1 MWQARHRQSQV
12 CGVHGWGSSGFGQ
25 QVQLRPLSNPD
36 PGARVI
42 SPDRPVFWRVTR
54 SPPLAWSPGS
64 DQPTKQAGTASR
76 REGLGDRF
84 TVRRLGVGGR
94 LAASLT
100 NTNCIESM
108 ISIARDTTKNVK
120 RWRDGKMLK
129 RWCAAGVLNA
139 ERSFRRLKG
148 YRQMPTFVAA
158 LARHL
163 EAVPPAWD
171 AARVA

>member
-1 MWQARHRQSQV
+1 M
-12 CGVHGWGSSGFGQ
+12 
-25 QVQLRPLSNPD
+25 
-36 PGARVI
+36 
-42 SPDRPVFWRVTR
+42 SP
-54 SPPLAWSPGS
+54 A
-64 DQPTKQAGTASR
+64 
-76 REGLGDRF
+76 
-84 TVRRLGVGGR
+84 GR

-108 ISIARDTTKNVK
+108 ISIARDTTRNVK
-120 RWRDGKMLK
+120 RWRDGRMIK
-129 RWCAAGVLNA
+129 RWCAAGMLNA

>member
-1 MWQARHRQSQV
+1 MHHERQDGSGYHR
-12 CGVHGWGSSGFGQ
+12 GASGT
-25 QVQLRPLSNPD
+25 QLRAA
-36 PGARVI
+36 ARVLAAAAFQAMTQ
-42 SPDRPVFWRVTR
+42 DRPHR
-54 SPPLAWSPGS
+54 PGLAPE
-64 DQPTKQAGTASR
+64 AASAASLG
-76 REGLGDRF
+76 EGLEDMF

-120 RWRDGKMLK
+120 RWRDGKMIK
-129 RWCAAGVLNA
+129 RWCAAGMLNA
-139 ERSFRRLKG
+139 ENSFRRLKG

-158 LARHL
+158 LARHV
-163 EAVPPAWD
+163 EAVTPACD